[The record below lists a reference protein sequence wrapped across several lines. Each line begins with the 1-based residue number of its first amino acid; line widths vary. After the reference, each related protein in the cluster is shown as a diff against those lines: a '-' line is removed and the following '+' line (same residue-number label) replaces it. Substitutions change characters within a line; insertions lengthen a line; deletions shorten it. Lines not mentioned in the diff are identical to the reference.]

1 MIFPPFVSSLE
12 EPFSVGMASGNPSS
26 SDTPEI
32 SEQVMA
38 IGFPQTIHLTWTQST
53 STMALFLSDESLQ
66 TLYAALMPRGW
77 QGPIYLFPGSTF
89 VGDAISSSD
98 RSGDHFV
105 FQLPGVPSY
114 QISPDEI
121 TMSYHRSRS
130 NPRYTFSMRVEGE
143 GGRRT
148 EAFEWRVSGEAQ
160 NSAYSMVWELVS
172 LGRTN
177 KPSSYRPRSSDVVAI
192 VHEESM
198 SGMPSSMQRVG
209 GFQFIGRSITTY
221 MGYHW
226 TLMAVMSGIS
236 VLKHASRG

>member
-12 EPFSVGMASGNPSS
+12 DVYSVDTASGNPSS
-26 SDTPEI
+26 SDAPGI

-38 IGFPQTIHLTWTQST
+38 AGFPQTMHLTWTQST
-53 STMALFLSDESLQ
+53 STMALFLSDESSQ

-77 QGPIYLFPGSTF
+77 QGPTYLFPGSTF
-89 VGDAISSSD
+89 IGDAICSSNG
-98 RSGDHFV
+98 SGNDFV

-114 QISPDEI
+114 QIPSDEI

-130 NPRYTFSMRVEGE
+130 NPRFSFSMKVESEE
-143 GGRRT
+143 GRKT
-148 EAFEWRVSGEAQ
+148 EAFEWRVSGGAQ

-177 KPSSYRPRSSDVVAI
+177 KSSSHRPRSSDVVAM

-198 SGMPSSMQRVG
+198 PGMSSSMQIVG
-209 GFQFIGRSITTY
+209 GFQFLGRSMTTY

-226 TLMAVMSGIS
+226 TVVAVMSGIS
-236 VLKHASRG
+236 VLKHASRE